1 MLQDRLLI
9 VVLTLTALAITA
21 CGPSADEAAR
31 EPGPMRIVVTIAP
44 LAGLVREL
52 AGPEAEVTTL
62 LPAGASPHG
71 FELSPDDVREL
82 ARADLIVAVGVG
94 LEPWLE
100 RRLRS
105 APQLAGRAVAF
116 ADLVGIAF
124 EVGHGHEE
132 HGHDHD
138 GHAHGPVDAHLWLDP
153 VLVAEFVRALG
164 PRIGAD
170 GERSEALAERVE
182 RVDAEY
188 RSGLAPFL
196 GRAIVTHHAA
206 FTRVAERYGL
216 EIAEVLRRV
225 DSSEPTPGEIAAAR
239 RAIDERG
246 ARAIFVEPQF
256 NATAAERIAESAG
269 VALGRLDPLGT
280 GDWFTMMG
288 LNLDELVRV
297 LGESGARE
305 SP

>member
-1 MLQDRLLI
+1 MLRNPLLI
-9 VVLTLTALAITA
+9 VLVTLLASAIAA
-21 CGPSADEAAR
+21 CGPAADEAAR
-31 EPGPMRIVVTIAP
+31 SPGPSRIVVTIAP

-52 AGPEAEVTTL
+52 AGPEAEVTTI

-116 ADLVGIAF
+116 ADLVGIEF
-124 EVGHGHEE
+124 EAGHGHEG

-138 GHAHGPVDAHLWLDP
+138 GHTHGPVDAHLWLDP

-170 GERSEALAERVE
+170 GARVEALAARVE
-182 RVDAEY
+182 EIDGAY
-188 RSGLAPFL
+188 RSGLEPFR
-196 GRAIVTHHAA
+196 GSAIVTHHAA
-206 FTRVAERYGL
+206 FTRVADRYGL

-246 ARAIFVEPQF
+246 ARAIFIEPQF
-256 NATAAERIAESAG
+256 NSSAAERIAESAG

-288 LNLDELVRV
+288 SNLDELVRV
-297 LGESGARE
+297 LGDGGARE

>member
-1 MLQDRLLI
+1 MLP
-9 VVLTLTALAITA
+9 ALAA
-21 CGPSADEAAR
+21 CGRPAP
-31 EPGPMRIVVTIAP
+31 EPAPGAMPTRIVVTIAP
-44 LAGLVREL
+44 LAGLVQEL
-52 AGPEAEVTTL
+52 AGPEVEVTTL

-82 ARADLIVAVGVG
+82 AQADLIVAVGVG

-116 ADLVGIAF
+116 ADLVGIEFDRA
-124 EVGHGHEE
+124 
-132 HGHDHD
+132 HDHGEHAHD
-138 GHAHGPVDAHLWLDP
+138 HGDHAHGPVDAHLWLDP
-153 VLVAEFVRALG
+153 VLVAQFVRALG
-164 PRIGAD
+164 PRVTDGA
-170 GERSEALAERVE
+170 ERVEALAERVGQ
-182 RVDAEY
+182 VDAEY
-188 RSGLAPFL
+188 RHRLEPFR

-225 DSSEPTPGEIAAAR
+225 DSAEPTPAEIAAAR

-256 NATAAERIAESAG
+256 NSTAAERIAESAG

-280 GDWFTMMG
+280 GDWFTMMRS
-288 LNLDELVRV
+288 NLDELVRV
-297 LGESGARE
+297 LGSGAAQER
-305 SP
+305 P